1 MSAASVRATQGLC
14 CLLTDDGLLAT
25 RRRRATTD
33 DRVDAADRLVKSV
46 TRKHICVGN
55 ARRIVHHER
64 HKRCAF
70 RPRPEAAKSYTPEG
84 REAAGLRTRHRKGV
98 AWPGLAVLGGSGEG
112 PGGTWCMED
121 GTTSA
126 GSMRFRQSHLL
137 TPTAHLGHPPTPTRV
152 RWWRRAVRQAA
163 RRRCVSG
170 VHGPRSRGA
179 QRCCRHSGTVEGAPG
194 VMCTLKTV
202 PGSAGDPGLSA
213 VKRDLV

>member
-14 CLLTDDGLLAT
+14 CLLTVDGLLAT

-46 TRKHICVGN
+46 TRKRIRVGN

-70 RPRPEAAKSYTPEG
+70 RPRPEAADCWIAPRAGGS
-84 REAAGLRTRHRKGV
+84 RAADSPQKKGV

-137 TPTAHLGHPPTPTRV
+137 TPTAHLGHPP
-152 RWWRRAVRQAA
+152 RQP
-163 RRRCVSG
+163 V
-170 VHGPRSRGA
+170 
-179 QRCCRHSGTVEGAPG
+179 
-194 VMCTLKTV
+194 
-202 PGSAGDPGLSA
+202 SAGDARSGKRREDAACRVSTAHVREGHNA
-213 VKRDLV
+213 VAVTPARWRVLRESCAR